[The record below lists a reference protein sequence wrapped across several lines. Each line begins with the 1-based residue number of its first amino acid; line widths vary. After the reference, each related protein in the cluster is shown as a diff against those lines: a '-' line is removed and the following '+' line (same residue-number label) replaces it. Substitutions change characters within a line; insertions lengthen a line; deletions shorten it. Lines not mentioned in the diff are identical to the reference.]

1 MNKKKFGKIVL
12 SLIVAIVTFIG
23 LLFMQRNI
31 LKPNGEVTMI
41 VAKEKID
48 KRTLIDENNINELF
62 VEKKIDG
69 DLKVDNGV
77 FKKSDLLN
85 KVTDDY
91 IEKNEILAS
100 SSFVEDT
107 SLVDMKDPIE
117 VSVRATDIS
126 QVVGGV
132 IRANDKINISI
143 INEIT
148 KQEEKVIDNVH
159 VSRVFGSDGKEIKA
173 SESSSALN
181 INIIIPK
188 VDEKKI
194 NDKLGLGIVRVSRIR

>member
-31 LKPNGEVTMI
+31 LKPNGEVTMV
-41 VAKEKID
+41 VATQKID
-48 KRTLIDENNINELF
+48 KRTLIDEKNINELF
-62 VEKKIDG
+62 TEKKIDG

-77 FKKSDLLN
+77 FNKSDLLN

-107 SLVDMKDPIE
+107 SLVDMKDPVE
-117 VSVRATDIS
+117 VSVRASDIS

-148 KQEEKVIDNVH
+148 KQEEKVLDNVH
-159 VSRVFGSDGKEIKA
+159 VSRVFGSDGKEIKS
-173 SESSSALN
+173 SENNSALN
-181 INIIIPK
+181 INIIISK
-188 VDEKKI
+188 EDEKKLNNKI
-194 NDKLGLGIVRVSRIR
+194 GVGTVRVSRIR